1 MANAWRSNGHLLCD
15 HGLGMVGQRLQARRR
30 WHRKWHLHNS
40 DGRRIGSV
48 WIGRKMKMSTKTTM
62 ANFTANVH
70 FILYKRG
77 LTTAM
82 IAEQFGLSVNQLD
95 EILAGRER
103 SDKAMAII
111 RDIIKFY

>member
-1 MANAWRSNGHLLCD
+1 
-15 HGLGMVGQRLQARRR
+15 
-30 WHRKWHLHNS
+30 
-40 DGRRIGSV
+40 
-48 WIGRKMKMSTKTTM
+48 MKISTKTTM
-62 ANFTANVH
+62 ANFTANVR
-70 FILYKRG
+70 FSLYKRG

-95 EILAGRER
+95 DILAGRDR

>member
-1 MANAWRSNGHLLCD
+1 
-15 HGLGMVGQRLQARRR
+15 
-30 WHRKWHLHNS
+30 
-40 DGRRIGSV
+40 
-48 WIGRKMKMSTKTTM
+48 M

-70 FILYKRG
+70 FVLYKRG

-95 EILAGRER
+95 EILAGRDR

>member
-1 MANAWRSNGHLLCD
+1 MKISANTS
-15 HGLGMVGQRLQARRR
+15 MT
-30 WHRKWHLHNS
+30 S
-40 DGRRIGSV
+40 
-48 WIGRKMKMSTKTTM
+48 
-62 ANFTANVH
+62 FTANVH
-70 FILYKRG
+70 FALYKRG

-95 EILAGRER
+95 EILAGRDR

>member
-1 MANAWRSNGHLLCD
+1 MKISANTSMAS
-15 HGLGMVGQRLQARRR
+15 
-30 WHRKWHLHNS
+30 
-40 DGRRIGSV
+40 
-48 WIGRKMKMSTKTTM
+48 
-62 ANFTANVH
+62 FTANVH
-70 FILYKRG
+70 FAMHKRG

-95 EILAGRER
+95 KILAGRDR

>member
-1 MANAWRSNGHLLCD
+1 MKISANTS
-15 HGLGMVGQRLQARRR
+15 ME
-30 WHRKWHLHNS
+30 S
-40 DGRRIGSV
+40 
-48 WIGRKMKMSTKTTM
+48 
-62 ANFTANVH
+62 FTANVH
-70 FILYKRG
+70 FAMYKRG

-95 EILAGRER
+95 EILAGRDR

>member
-1 MANAWRSNGHLLCD
+1 MKISANTS
-15 HGLGMVGQRLQARRR
+15 MV
-30 WHRKWHLHNS
+30 S
-40 DGRRIGSV
+40 
-48 WIGRKMKMSTKTTM
+48 
-62 ANFTANVH
+62 FTANVH
-70 FILYKRG
+70 FAMYKRG

-95 EILAGRER
+95 EILAGRDR

>member
-1 MANAWRSNGHLLCD
+1 MKISANTS
-15 HGLGMVGQRLQARRR
+15 MT
-30 WHRKWHLHNS
+30 S
-40 DGRRIGSV
+40 
-48 WIGRKMKMSTKTTM
+48 
-62 ANFTANVH
+62 FPANVH
-70 FILYKRG
+70 FALYKRG

-95 EILAGRER
+95 EILAGRDR

>member
-1 MANAWRSNGHLLCD
+1 M
-15 HGLGMVGQRLQARRR
+15 
-30 WHRKWHLHNS
+30 
-40 DGRRIGSV
+40 
-48 WIGRKMKMSTKTTM
+48 
-62 ANFTANVH
+62 
-70 FILYKRG
+70 YKRG

-95 EILAGRER
+95 EILAGRDR